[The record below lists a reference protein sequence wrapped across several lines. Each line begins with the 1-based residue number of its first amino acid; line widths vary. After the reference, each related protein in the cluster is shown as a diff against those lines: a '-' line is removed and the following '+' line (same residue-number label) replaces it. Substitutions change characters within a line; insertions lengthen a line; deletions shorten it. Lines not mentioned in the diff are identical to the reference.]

1 MAFQKRS
8 KKEEPEP
15 IKGSGKEKVYYTL
28 KRTSLRS
35 SILLKITVSEDGRA
49 KVEELRDDVHMVVF
63 GKLTKLLGEIDAN

>member
-8 KKEEPEP
+8 KKEEIEP
-15 IKGSGKEKVYYTL
+15 VKEPAKEKVYYTL

-63 GKLTKLLGEIDAN
+63 GKLTKLLGEIDGN

>member
-8 KKEEPEP
+8 KKEETEP
-15 IKGSGKEKVYYTL
+15 VKEPAKEKVYYTL
-28 KRTSLRS
+28 KRRS
-35 SILLKITVSEDGRA
+35 MISSSLLKITIAEDGQA